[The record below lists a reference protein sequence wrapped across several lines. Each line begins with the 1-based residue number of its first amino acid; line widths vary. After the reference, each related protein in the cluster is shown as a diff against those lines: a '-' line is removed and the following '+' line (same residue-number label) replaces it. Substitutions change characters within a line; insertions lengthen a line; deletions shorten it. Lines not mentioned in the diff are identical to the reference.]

1 MRRQHGFALVEAVL
15 LGLIL
20 LVPLI
25 WLFGVLSEVHRGA
38 LAATSAAREAA
49 VDAARADDLSGA
61 TRAVDA
67 AVTRAFA
74 DHGLD
79 PTDARVRV
87 SADPGLARGGTV
99 EVEVRYPVNVL
110 MVPMIG
116 AIRGPALWIDAR
128 NITRIEP
135 FGSRG

>member
-1 MRRQHGFALVEAVL
+1 MRRQHGFAMIEAVL

-20 LVPLI
+20 IVPLI
-25 WLFGVLSEVHRGA
+25 WLLGILSEVHRGA
-38 LAATSAAREAA
+38 LAATSAVREAA

-61 TRAVDA
+61 TRAVDS
-67 AVTRAFA
+67 AVMRAFA

-79 PTDARVRV
+79 PTDARVRFSV
-87 SADPGLARGGTV
+87 DPGLVRGGIV
-99 EVEVRYPVNVL
+99 EVEIRYPVSVL

-116 AIRGPALWIDAR
+116 QIRGPSLWIDAR